1 MTRMLVLCFAVA
13 ACGGGGD
20 GDDDPTPDGPVAN
33 ATVMS
38 VTCDDTEAAEVETTG
53 GFRFAPQA
61 VTITVGQV
69 VKFTNNAQHSVVP
82 GASPTDPGMQAGF
95 NKSTCLKFTEA
106 GTFNYKCN
114 PHSSMTGTITVN

>member
-1 MTRMLVLCFAVA
+1 LA

-20 GDDDPTPDGPVAN
+20 DPPAADSAPAGDAPA

-38 VTCDDTEAAEVETTG
+38 VACGNESATVETTG
-53 GFRFAPQA
+53 GFRFSPNA
-61 VTITVGQV
+61 VTITAGQS
-69 VKFTNNAQHSVVP
+69 VKFENASNHSVVP
-82 GASPTDPGMQAGF
+82 GASPTDSGLRAGF
-95 NKSTCLKFTEA
+95 GTATCLMFTQA